1 MQLREKMSLSTAH
14 LRDDFKT
21 HVEHWEG
28 AITSQKPKIN
38 RSLLIEIQN
47 WSTKIEK
54 FIQEKIRLLEMD
66 FNDYHLKGEYLHS
79 VSEGF
84 ADLERIMRT
93 EKTLLD
99 TTKNHDL
106 RKILENV
113 KHYYTRYFVPLFNI
127 LSRLENDYIAI
138 TTNAILENTK
148 KISALEQKI
157 KELKT
162 EKRRIKNRLL
172 SFISTSMS
180 DEISKSIEKLELQ
193 RKLVRMTMLHDRLN
207 LYYFNHERP
216 LELKEIKEKADRI
229 RSELRQAMGGTS

>member
-1 MQLREKMSLSTAH
+1 MSLSTAH

-21 HVEHWEG
+21 HLEHWEDV
-28 AITSQKPKIN
+28 ITSQEPKIN
-38 RSLLIEIQN
+38 QTMLIEIQN

-54 FIQEKIRLLEMD
+54 FIQEKIRLLEID
-66 FNDYHLKGEYLHS
+66 FNDYQLKGEYLNS

-99 TTKNHDL
+99 TTKNNNL
-106 RKILENV
+106 KKILENV

-127 LSRLENDYIAI
+127 LARLENDYIAV
-138 TTNAILENTK
+138 TTNSILENTK
-148 KISALEQKI
+148 KISTLERQI
-157 KELKT
+157 KALKT
-162 EKRRIKNRLL
+162 EKRCIKNRLL
-172 SFISTSMS
+172 SFIRTNIF
-180 DEISKSIEKLELQ
+180 DEISENIDELELQ
-193 RKLVRMTMLHDRLN
+193 RKLLRTTMLHDRLN

-229 RSELRQAMGGTS
+229 RKELRQTMGENHANHV